1 MSLLLQS
8 VARAARVERERAS
21 SILLSLSEVGVFSLA
36 SSLVTV
42 EFSLFLTL
50 PLSLFFFVPLDFLQN
65 SEDLMAASRAQGA
78 SLASRLRAFVD
89 SPTGLKTTHFWGPVA
104 NWGFVLAVSELLWWN
119 RNRERR
125 ARASSSLF
133 FVFCALKKK
142 VDGPILLTVS
152 SLFLSLSPTL
162 GSANQGLA
170 DSQKPAE
177 LISPNMTGG
186 ETF

>member
-1 MSLLLQS
+1 
-8 VARAARVERERAS
+8 
-21 SILLSLSEVGVFSLA
+21 
-36 SSLVTV
+36 
-42 EFSLFLTL
+42 
-50 PLSLFFFVPLDFLQN
+50 
-65 SEDLMAASRAQGA
+65 MAASRAQGA

-119 RNRERR
+119 RNRER
-125 ARASSSLF
+125 STSII
-133 FVFCALKKK
+133 VALLRFLRPQKKK
-142 VDGPILLTVS
+142 SMAQFCSRCLLS
-152 SLFLSLSPTL
+152 FSLSPTL

>member
-89 SPTGLKTTHFWGPVA
+89 APTGLKTTHFWGPVA

-142 VDGPILLTVS
+142 
-152 SLFLSLSPTL
+152 SLWPNFAHGVFSLSLSLPLSAPPTR
-162 GSANQGLA
+162 A
-170 DSQKPAE
+170 
-177 LISPNMTGG
+177 SPTPRSRPSSSLPI
-186 ETF
+186 

>member
-1 MSLLLQS
+1 
-8 VARAARVERERAS
+8 
-21 SILLSLSEVGVFSLA
+21 
-36 SSLVTV
+36 
-42 EFSLFLTL
+42 
-50 PLSLFFFVPLDFLQN
+50 
-65 SEDLMAASRAQGA
+65 MAASRAQGA

-142 VDGPILLTVS
+142 KSMAQFCSRCLLS
-152 SLFLSLSPTL
+152 FSLSPTL